1 MIGPNTRGNGYRH
14 AGRYAAW
21 ARVHIVTDDSPPA
34 PVQTSAEP
42 MQRSRHEHAALLQ
55 FCLQTSV
62 ALQLSTAQLA
72 LHHSNVVGG

>member
-1 MIGPNTRGNGYRH
+1 
-14 AGRYAAW
+14 
-21 ARVHIVTDDSPPA
+21 
-34 PVQTSAEP
+34 